1 MSLKHG
7 FKQMVAEANAVI
19 ETVSV
24 KDALAVVRE
33 AGYTFID
40 IREGD
45 EREQGTIA
53 GSVMYHP
60 DSSSS
65 TRTRKA
71 RCTTRSS
78 QAATG

>member
-1 MSLKHG
+1 MSPKHG

-40 IREGD
+40 IR
-45 EREQGTIA
+45 
-53 GSVMYHP
+53 
-60 DSSSS
+60 
-65 TRTRKA
+65 
-71 RCTTRSS
+71 
-78 QAATG
+78 